1 MNIVDLSDVWVV
13 FNIREDLLSNI
24 KVGKEFEAIVP
35 ALGNKSIMLK
45 VNYIKAMA
53 SYATFKATKTNGG
66 FDVKSFEVRA
76 KPVATIEGL
85 RPGMSLMVD
94 YGKMK

>member
-1 MNIVDLSDVWVV
+1 
-13 FNIREDLLSNI
+13 
-24 KVGKEFEAIVP
+24 
-35 ALGNKSIMLK
+35 
-45 VNYIKAMA
+45 MA

-76 KPVATIEGL
+76 VPVTHVEGL

-94 YGKMK
+94 YERMK

>member
-1 MNIVDLSDVWVV
+1 L
-13 FNIREDLLSNI
+13 
-24 KVGKEFEAIVP
+24 
-35 ALGNKSIMLK
+35 
-45 VNYIKAMA
+45 A

-76 KPVATIEGL
+76 KPVTAVEGL

-94 YGKMK
+94 YESLK

>member
-1 MNIVDLSDVWVV
+1 V
-13 FNIREDLLSNI
+13 
-24 KVGKEFEAIVP
+24 K
-35 ALGNKSIMLK
+35 LK

-76 KPVATIEGL
+76 VPVAQIEGL

-94 YGKMK
+94 YGKLK